1 MRISSICVGA
11 LLGAVL
17 FSNAAF
23 AHDSEDLTNRWLS
36 IDKAEVGVRSVYEQG
51 SNGATTTNQMQYYD
65 AFQGKFFFDPGQK
78 YSLNFAI
85 GAGDA
90 FPGGW
95 SNTSVGN
102 APATT
107 NYSYLKL
114 LYLDAKPNSLT
125 EIQWGGIGIERGAST
140 AITSYSNAGFMAG
153 ERLYV
158 RDSRDLFF
166 DSIAVTF
173 GYLGDVLHP
182 DVWDRAHTLWQN
194 NYQQYLVLKKIS
206 KKLTAS
212 ADYTTLAG
220 GRTLRQALHANVAE
234 LRVVDQANVD
244 VYERTNQTA
253 AFGGNVSVSK
263 SVNKVFGL
271 TAGYAAIDRYY
282 GDLNDDAFF
291 HGRRAYFAATLHP
304 VRGFTISPMFDHGV
318 DNNYYLPNNGHFH
331 LAITYDLLQNFRHTN

>member
-1 MRISSICVGA
+1 MRISKRCVCA
-11 LLGAVL
+11 LLSAFIL
-17 FSNAAF
+17 CAAGH
-23 AHDSEDLTNRWLS
+23 AQDSEDLTNRWFS
-36 IDKAEVGVRSVYEQG
+36 IDKAAVGVRSVYEQG
-51 SNGATTTNQMQYYD
+51 STGATTTNQMQYYD
-65 AFQGKFFFDPGQK
+65 AFEGKFFFDPSQK
-78 YSLNFAI
+78 YSLNFGI

-95 SNTSVGN
+95 SNTSIGN

-114 LYLDAKPNSLT
+114 LYFDAKPNSLI
-125 EIQWGGIGIERGAST
+125 EAQWGGIGIERGVST
-140 AITSYSNAGFMAG
+140 AITSYSNDGFMAG

-182 DVWDRAHTLWQN
+182 DVWNRANTLWQN
-194 NYQQYLVLKKIS
+194 NYQQYLILKKIS

-212 ADYTTLAG
+212 ADYTNLAG
-220 GRTLRQALHANVAE
+220 AHTLRQALHASMPD

-244 VYERTNQTA
+244 VYERTNYTA

-263 SVNKVFGL
+263 SLNKMFGL
-271 TAGYAAIDRYY
+271 TAGYAAIDRNY

-291 HGRRAYFAATLHP
+291 HGRRAYFAATVHP
-304 VRGFTISPMFDHGV
+304 LRGFSISPMFDHGV
-318 DNNYYLPNNGHFH
+318 ANDYYLPNNGHFH
-331 LAITYDLLQNFRHTN
+331 LAVTYDLLQNFRHTN